1 MFLDGLRVVGV
12 LMSIQNLFSRKKVY
26 KVYAIKYGEE
36 NH

>member
-12 LMSIQNLFSRKKVY
+12 LMSVQNLFSRKI
-26 KVYAIKYGEE
+26 IKYGEE